1 LRPSQATGAA
11 AEASASDPHEG
22 VHVGR
27 LNDFEASHSRQKI
40 QDHAAIVP
48 ISAITIGV
56 RHRRD
61 MGDLDALAK
70 SIRLVGLLHPLVLD
84 KHGTLI
90 AGERRLRAC
99 ADLLGWSEIAVTIVD
114 LAEIVRGELAEN
126 ADRKDFLPSE
136 IEAIRRALALSIA
149 AETPRGRPSNK
160 REIFPLFGGRAR
172 DKLGA
177 FAGVSGR
184 TVQKIAAVVAAAE
197 AQPEKFGHLVANMDR
212 TRKVSGA
219 YSYLIREKDRERVKG
234 LEVAPGRCR
243 ALVMDPPWESDW
255 LSDIARASIGYAT
268 MSHNEML
275 GLPVETWAEGN
286 CHLYLWVPNNFM
298 PRGQE
303 LMARWGFQ
311 HKTVLTWRKP
321 RWGRGAFFRNQTEQ
335 VLFGVRGDL
344 PTRSDSISTIFD
356 GPIGEPSEKPE
367 SFYDIVRAASFEPF
381 GEAFQRKA
389 RPDFRNLF
397 RPRAAAE

>member
-1 LRPSQATGAA
+1 LRPLDTTGPA
-11 AEASASDPHEG
+11 AEASASDPHGG
-22 VHVGR
+22 VHPGR
-27 LNDFEASHSRQKI
+27 LNDFEARHSYQKI
-40 QDHAAIVP
+40 QVHATMVAIGD
-48 ISAITIGV
+48 ITVGK

-70 SIRLVGLLHPLVLD
+70 SITLVGLLHPIVID
-84 KHGTLI
+84 SQCTLI

-99 ADLLGWSEIAVTIVD
+99 AEILGWAKIPVTVID
-114 LAEIVRGELAEN
+114 LKEIVRGELAEN

-136 IEAIRRALALSIA
+136 IEAIRRALAPAIA

-160 REIFPLFGGRAR
+160 GETFPVFEGRAR

-184 TVQKIAAVVAAAE
+184 TVEKIAAVVAAAE
-197 AQPEKFGHLVANMDR
+197 AQPEKFRHLVANMDR
-212 TRKVSGA
+212 TGKVNGA
-219 YSYLIREKDRERVKG
+219 YRYLLMAKDEERVKG

-243 ALVMDPPWESDW
+243 ALIIDPPWESDW
-255 LSDIARASIGYAT
+255 LSEIARASIGYAT
-268 MSHNEML
+268 MSHEDL
-275 GLPVETWAEGN
+275 LALPVETWAEDN

-298 PRGQE
+298 PRGHE
-303 LMARWGFQ
+303 LLARWGFQ
-311 HKTVLTWRKP
+311 HKTVLTWRKAH
-321 RWGRGAFFRNQTEQ
+321 WGYGAFFRNQTEH
-335 VLFGVRGDL
+335 VLFGIRGEL
-344 PTRSDSISTIFD
+344 RTRSDSIGTIFD
-356 GPIGEPSEKPE
+356 GPIGDHSEKPE

-397 RPRAAAE
+397 RPKAAAE